1 MQITL
6 SLSRGAALAQP
17 SEVVVTVDALN
28 ASAAEMPFVQSLVA
42 HVGEFANAYLS
53 TPSTLLHGQEGA
65 QQ

>member
-6 SLSRGAALAQP
+6 SLSRVAALAQP
-17 SEVVVTVDALN
+17 SEVVVTVDTLN
-28 ASAAEMPFVQSLVA
+28 ASAAEMPFVQRLVA

-53 TPSTLLHGQEGA
+53 TPSTPLHGQKGT